1 MGTRAHEW
9 PVAEN
14 SFRSSEPARADQ
26 FWGPA
31 YQWKRAIPRWPVAE
45 NCIVALLDQ
54 TIRGTDAWPYTLTD
68 LEGQLIVHWL
78 IMFLFRVVP
87 TLWLTWP
94 LELIVQPCRTFL
106 STCRGVFRKWN
117 NPRWTSPTCTN
128 GHRWLIVTND
138 HHRFFW
144 PTVNTALGS
153 FGHRRLPPL
162 W

>member
-31 YQWKRAIPRWPVAE
+31 YRWKRAMPRWPVAE

-68 LEGQLIVHWL
+68 LEGQLIV
-78 IMFLFRVVP
+78 
-87 TLWLTWP
+87 
-94 LELIVQPCRTFL
+94 QPCRTFL
-106 STCRGVFRKWN
+106 STCQGVFRKWN
-117 NPRWTSPTCTN
+117 NPMDKSNLYQWSSLTHCNQWSSPFLLTDGQHGT
-128 GHRWLIVTND
+128 RQLRVSLTASFMIDRKPSLIAKSPWRDGMTL
-138 HHRFFW
+138 
-144 PTVNTALGS
+144 A
-153 FGHRRLPPL
+153 
-162 W
+162 